1 MLYVVLILVGMV
13 TGSVG
18 TGLVAMSWYKRV
30 KQKLTVAESQ
40 SRRAKE
46 TAAAAEAK
54 EQELA
59 EISRRLFQERQEF
72 GKKVISH
79 QEVEQANRV
88 LKRDLKNMD
97 VQVSK
102 LELDGE
108 LGRERLKELEERN
121 NQMTRQYLS
130 QAVQAIVSTA
140 GAGAFTTGKGR
151 LDEVI
156 ARCRAMQVAI
166 SEQEEANL
174 HAELRKAFN
183 GAAPAVGAIDAPLK
197 VP

>member
-1 MLYVVLILVGMV
+1 MLYIVLILVGV
-13 TGSVG
+13 VAGSVG
-18 TGLVAMSWYKRV
+18 TGLAAMSWYKNV
-30 KQKLTVAESQ
+30 KQKVVVAESQ

-46 TAAAAEAK
+46 ATAAAEAK

-79 QEVEQANRV
+79 QELEQANRV

-108 LGRERLKELEERN
+108 LNSERYNELHERSL
-121 NQMTRQYLS
+121 Q
-130 QAVQAIVSTA
+130 
-140 GAGAFTTGKGR
+140 
-151 LDEVI
+151 
-156 ARCRAMQVAI
+156 
-166 SEQEEANL
+166 
-174 HAELRKAFN
+174 
-183 GAAPAVGAIDAPLK
+183 
-197 VP
+197 

>member
-1 MLYVVLILVGMV
+1 MLYVILVLVGIV
-13 TGSVG
+13 LGSVI
-18 TGLVAMSWYKRV
+18 TALVAMSWYTKV
-30 KQKLTVAESQ
+30 KQRVLAAESQ

-46 TAAAAEAK
+46 IAAAAEAK

-59 EISRRLFQERQEF
+59 DISRRLFLERQEF
-72 GKKVISH
+72 DKKVISH
-79 QEVEQANRV
+79 QELEQANRI

-102 LELDGE
+102 LELDAE
-108 LGRERLKELEERN
+108 LGRERVKELEERST
-121 NQMTRQYLS
+121 QMTRQYLS
-130 QAVQAIVSTA
+130 DAVQAIVSSA
-140 GAGAFTTGKGR
+140 GAGEFAAGKGR

-166 SEQEEANL
+166 SEQDEAKL
-174 HAELRKAFN
+174 HDELRKAFN
-183 GAAPAVGAIDAPLK
+183 GAPSAAAIDAPLK